1 MSNLNEYKQQI
12 KVKPESGS
20 AVDSGFGWRKV
31 VVMISGLGVLAV
43 MGFLFTSYPLEI
55 IILLLFV
62 ASVLFMERR

>member
-20 AVDSGFGWRKV
+20 VVDSGFGWRKV
-31 VVMISGLGVLAV
+31 ALMFSALAVLAI
-43 MGFLFTSYPLEI
+43 MGYLFTSYPLEI